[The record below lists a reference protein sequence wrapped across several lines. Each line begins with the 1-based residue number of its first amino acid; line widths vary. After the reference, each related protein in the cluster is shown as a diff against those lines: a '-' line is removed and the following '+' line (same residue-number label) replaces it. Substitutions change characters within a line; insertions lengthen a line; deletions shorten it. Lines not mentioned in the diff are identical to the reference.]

1 MTKKFYNQ
9 PEVSV
14 AQINTLSI
22 ICASGAAIS
31 GANKHFFFFF
41 GRKTALLF
49 FSLLHAIR
57 RLIRGPHICFPHNS
71 FLLIVNIF

>member
-22 ICASGAAIS
+22 ICASGAAGS
-31 GANKHFFFFF
+31 GANKLNT
-41 GRKTALLF
+41 GVET
-49 FSLLHAIR
+49 
-57 RLIRGPHICFPHNS
+57 N
-71 FLLIVNIF
+71 VQW

>member
-22 ICASGAAIS
+22 ICVSGAAIS
-31 GANKHFFFFF
+31 GANKINP
-41 GRKTALLF
+41 GAET
-49 FSLLHAIR
+49 
-57 RLIRGPHICFPHNS
+57 N
-71 FLLIVNIF
+71 VQW

>member
-14 AQINTLSI
+14 AQINTMSI

-31 GANKHFFFFF
+31 GANKINP
-41 GRKTALLF
+41 GVETDDQW
-49 FSLLHAIR
+49 
-57 RLIRGPHICFPHNS
+57 
-71 FLLIVNIF
+71 

>member
-22 ICASGAAIS
+22 ICASGAAGS
-31 GANKHFFFFF
+31 GANKINT
-41 GRKTALLF
+41 GVET
-49 FSLLHAIR
+49 
-57 RLIRGPHICFPHNS
+57 N
-71 FLLIVNIF
+71 VQW